1 MKKIQIK
8 ENKKRRLTIR
18 GVLSVSVLV
27 IAVRSF
33 LTGNYENLFTCILT
47 LFLFGV
53 PLFIDR
59 RLRIDLP
66 PTLEAIIYVFIY
78 AAEIQGEIGSYY
90 TKYPGWD
97 TMLHT
102 TNGFLMA
109 SIGFALVDIFNGSEK
124 FSMKLS
130 PLFLAI
136 TAFCFS
142 MPVGVLWESFEF
154 GMDWF
159 FRMDMQKDF
168 FVTAI
173 HTVSLN
179 PDGLNIVEH
188 IPIESLVVNGE
199 DWLAKYGGYLDIGL
213 IDTMKDLMVNFVG
226 AVVFSVI
233 GFLYTKHREKGSF
246 AERFIPQVKDT
257 QEE

>member
-1 MKKIQIK
+1 M
-8 ENKKRRLTIR
+8 
-18 GVLSVSVLV
+18 
-27 IAVRSF
+27 
-33 LTGNYENLFTCILT
+33 
-47 LFLFGV
+47 
-53 PLFIDR
+53 
-59 RLRIDLP
+59 
-66 PTLEAIIYVFIY
+66 
-78 AAEIQGEIGSYY
+78 
-90 TKYPGWD
+90 
-97 TMLHT
+97 
-102 TNGFLMA
+102 
-109 SIGFALVDIFNGSEK
+109 
-124 FSMKLS
+124 
-130 PLFLAI
+130 
-136 TAFCFS
+136 
-142 MPVGVLWESFEF
+142 
-154 GMDWF
+154 
-159 FRMDMQKDF
+159 
-168 FVTAI
+168 TAI